1 MLKEIPIAEAQI
13 TSKTP
18 SEDFRFA
25 SAVAEFS
32 LLLSD
37 SKFKGDASFD
47 KILDRA
53 RHAKGE
59 DLEGYRAEFI
69 RLVET
74 AQLIA
79 PPTPPP
85 PPAPGG
91 SRPDEDDL

>member
-13 TSKTP
+13 TLNTP
-18 SEDFRFA
+18 SEDYRFA
-25 SAVAEFS
+25 SAVAEFA

-47 KILDRA
+47 RILDRA

-85 PPAPGG
+85 PPAPAGN
-91 SRPDEDDL
+91 RPDEGDL

>member
-1 MLKEIPIAEAQI
+1 MLKEIPISEAQI

-25 SAVAEFS
+25 SAVAEFA
-32 LLLSD
+32 LIMSD
-37 SKFKGDASFD
+37 SKFKGGASFD

-74 AQLIA
+74 AQLLA
-79 PPTPPP
+79 PPAPQT

-91 SRPDEDDL
+91 NRPDEDDF